1 MAMLLLPI
9 IPVEVPLPRPLL
21 RAVAKGYR
29 RHAFTPCV
37 TDRPRSA
44 CKTTH
49 RHGLASGVSPTV
61 RYQSRTPLAVT
72 TIVIICLASPSAR
85 CSQDQHSCN
94 TTAVAGGKSVSKA
107 VATAVAKAGRVS
119 AHSRSSSVQRASA
132 ALGLY
137 LCFFELCGVP
147 LTVAVFATVAAA
159 HISGPLVATDKR
171 PLPYE
176 FIRF

>member
-1 MAMLLLPI
+1 MLLPI

-37 TDRPRSA
+37 TGCPRSA

-61 RYQSRTPLAVT
+61 RYQSRTPFGSNHHRHHLPRTAIST
-72 TIVIICLASPSAR
+72 LQPGSTQLQHYRCCGWQIRFESGGNSGGESRAR
-85 CSQDQHSCN
+85 ERAQPIQ
-94 TTAVAGGKSVSKA
+94 
-107 VATAVAKAGRVS
+107 
-119 AHSRSSSVQRASA
+119 QRATSKCSSWCA
-132 ALGLY
+132 PL
-137 LCFFELCGVP
+137 FSELCGFP
-147 LTVAVFATVAAA
+147 LTVAVFATVATA
-159 HISGPLVATDKR
+159 HISGPLVATDKW

>member
-21 RAVAKGYR
+21 RAVAKRYR
-29 RHAFTPCV
+29 GHAFTPCV
-37 TDRPRSA
+37 TGRPRSA
-44 CKTTH
+44 RKTTH

-72 TIVIICLASPSAR
+72 AIVIICLASPSAR
-85 CSQDQHSCN
+85 CSQDQHNCN
-94 TTAVAGGKSVSKA
+94 TTAVAGGKSVSKV

-132 ALGLY
+132 ALGLH
-137 LCFFELCGVP
+137 LCCLSCAGF
-147 LTVAVFATVAAA
+147 
-159 HISGPLVATDKR
+159 R
-171 PLPYE
+171 
-176 FIRF
+176 

>member
-1 MAMLLLPI
+1 MSRAFSIYFEIFCI
-9 IPVEVPLPRPLL
+9 ILWWPFVDGHFVASYHTCRSAITSAVV
-21 RAVAKGYR
+21 RAVAKHYR

-37 TDRPRSA
+37 TGRPRSA
-44 CKTTH
+44 CTTTH

-72 TIVIICLASPSAR
+72 TIVIIRLASPSAR

-94 TTAVAGGKSVSKA
+94 TAAVAGGKSVMKA

-132 ALGLY
+132 ALGLL
-137 LCFFELCGVP
+137 LCFLSCAGF
-147 LTVAVFATVAAA
+147 
-159 HISGPLVATDKR
+159 R
-171 PLPYE
+171 
-176 FIRF
+176 